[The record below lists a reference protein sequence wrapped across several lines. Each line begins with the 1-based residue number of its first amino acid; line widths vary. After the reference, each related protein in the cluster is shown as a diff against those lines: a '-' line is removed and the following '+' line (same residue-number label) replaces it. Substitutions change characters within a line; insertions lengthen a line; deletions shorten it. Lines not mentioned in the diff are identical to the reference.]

1 MITVC
6 AYKQAM
12 PYTAHIINCI
22 GETNV
27 NGWYVHNASL
37 WLGHF
42 HISTFLYFY
51 ISAFLHLYISAFLH
65 LRISAFLHFCIYA
78 FLHFGIS
85 AFLHF
90 CISALSHIYL
100 HFCISAFLHFCISAF
115 LHFCIATFL
124 LFYISTFLYFPLLPI
139 QYLHVGP
146 AVRSNATKQQWLV
159 LQHVGNLIGHL
170 WSSIQYKLVACY
182 TAKICRRSSIPYT
195 HRCIQGLEER
205 GFDLPTTYLQKCYT
219 FNRSWRQ

>member
-51 ISAFLHLYISAFLH
+51 I
-65 LRISAFLHFCIYA
+65 YA
-78 FLHFGIS
+78 FM
-85 AFLHF
+85 
-90 CISALSHIYL
+90 

-115 LHFCIATFL
+115 LHFHTSTFPHLYISTFL
-124 LFYISTFLYFPLLPI
+124 HIYISAFLHFCISAFLHFCSYTFLHFYISTFLHFPLLPI

-146 AVRSNATKQQWLV
+146 AARSNATKQQWLV